1 MIDGVAFCF
10 TGISRI
16 ALNRVYAAILYP
28 FHDSHMI
35 RASILTVIGPVKEYD
50 ITRLGLVAAGS
61 PKATFPEPLD
71 TAGAGRKSGQDS
83 GFQIAALV

>member
-16 ALNRVYAAILYP
+16 ALNRVYDAIPYP
-28 FHDSHMI
+28 FYDSHMI
-35 RASILTVIGPVKEYD
+35 RTSVLTVVGPVKED
-50 ITRLGLVAAGS
+50 NITALGLEAAGS
-61 PKATFPEPLD
+61 PEATFPEPLD